1 MNANIIPQQTIQQY
15 QLIKE
20 SIMAIAKGYEA
31 VLKIGT
37 NTVGQCSSFTINKN
51 LETVDTSTIGVTSK
65 QFVSTLDS
73 WNGSCDLF
81 FDIGDTATAELLAAC
96 TGGGVT
102 VACNFYVEGTAATV
116 DKYYYGDA
124 FVTSLDWNTTAAG
137 VLEASVSLQ
146 GTGTL
151 SEGTAA

>member
-1 MNANIIPQQTIQQY
+1 
-15 QLIKE
+15 
-20 SIMAIAKGYEA
+20 MAIAKGYEA

-37 NTVGQCSSFTINKN
+37 NTLGQVSSFTLNKM
-51 LETVDTSTIGVTSK
+51 LETVDVSTIGVTSK
-65 QFVSTLDS
+65 AFVSTLDS
-73 WNGSCDLF
+73 WSGSADLF
-81 FDIGDTATAELLAAC
+81 FDDGDTATADLLAAC

-102 VACNFYVEGTAATV
+102 VTCNFYVEGTVAGQ

-124 FVTSLDWNTTAAG
+124 FVTAIDWNTTAAG

-151 SEGTAA
+151 TQGTAA